1 MEGSI
6 IGLMGYYNLV
16 GMLLIAGN
24 AVPPDDPEVPTLQPL
39 ARD

>member
-1 MEGSI
+1 
-6 IGLMGYYNLV
+6 
-16 GMLLIAGN
+16 LLIAGN